1 MAGTLLSPCEGFSS
15 GVGDCHRVNV
25 TENVDYR
32 TVIGVAQSAGAGMLL
47 LAFLHRSDSSHGECR
62 GSPGYDRSRAG
73 AIFRHLGENPGR
85 CGWQR
90 TRNGRCQG
98 GSVSRGLPYT
108 PPDDDSRWG
117 TSTGTADVPYPRTK
131 RRLGV
136 APSAG
141 LAAVT
146 RLKIR
151 CVTTSL
157 RNAEDSRASGGRV
170 ARVVPAGMLAYY
182 EANHGK
188 TPRRP

>member
-1 MAGTLLSPCEGFSS
+1 
-15 GVGDCHRVNV
+15 
-25 TENVDYR
+25 
-32 TVIGVAQSAGAGMLL
+32 
-47 LAFLHRSDSSHGECR
+47 
-62 GSPGYDRSRAG
+62 
-73 AIFRHLGENPGR
+73 
-85 CGWQR
+85 
-90 TRNGRCQG
+90 
-98 GSVSRGLPYT
+98 
-108 PPDDDSRWG
+108 
-117 TSTGTADVPYPRTK
+117 
-131 RRLGV
+131 
-136 APSAG
+136 